1 VRTRSGAEF
10 VLKRKPDLAR
20 ASREARPRWLPPST
34 LGPACALV
42 ACLGCVLWPPPRERF
57 DTGPIEGPEFAPVR
71 LTDHPDADEDPSVV
85 FARDGRFFLVWSGRR
100 NDGVHLRLRT
110 SRDGRGWGAER
121 RITAGVDEDHYP
133 SLVQGREGSFHLA
146 WFRLGREARK
156 TEIWYTHSP
165 DGQTFADPQR
175 ITNDP
180 AQDRAPLVH
189 EDADGVLW
197 IVWSS
202 QRSGNRE
209 LFAVRSS
216 DGGRRWSPPD
226 QLTRSAEEDDF
237 PHLVESPDGARS
249 LVWTRFHAGSG
260 LRDYGRDT
268 TSEIVMAQT
277 REGLR
282 LAPPVVCSPPDTEER
297 YTEVL
302 PSTFRHADGRMF
314 LSWTSDR
321 SDRRGDILLRELA
334 DSSAPVRQLTT
345 SPQADYDGKVVPTPQ
360 RGEHLL
366 VWVST
371 EAGNA
376 DIFARRFRP

>member
-1 VRTRSGAEF
+1 MRDRSGPA
-10 VLKRKPDLAR
+10 
-20 ASREARPRWLPPST
+20 PRWPLPST
-34 LGPACALV
+34 LGPACALI

-57 DTGPIEGPEFAPVR
+57 DTGAIEGPELAPVQ
-71 LTDHPDADEDPSVV
+71 LSDHPDADEDPAVV
-85 FARDGRFFLVWSGRR
+85 FARDGRFFLVWSGKR

-121 RITAGVDEDHYP
+121 RITAGSEEDYYP
-133 SLVQGREGSFHLA
+133 SLVQARDGGFHLA
-146 WFRLGREARK
+146 WFRLGREAGR
-156 TEIWYTHSP
+156 TEIWYTRSP

-180 AQDRAPLVH
+180 AQDWSPLIH

-209 LFAVRSS
+209 LFAVRST
-216 DGGRRWSPPD
+216 DGGLRWSPPV
-226 QLTRSAEEDDF
+226 QLTRSEEEDDF
-237 PHLVESPDGARS
+237 PHLVESPDGQRS
-249 LVWTRFHAGSG
+249 LVWTRFRAGSG
-260 LRDYGRDT
+260 LLDYWRDT
-268 TSEIVMAQT
+268 TSEIVMAQA

-282 LAPPVVCSPPDTEER
+282 LAPPVTWSPPDADER
-297 YTEVL
+297 YTEIL
-302 PSTFRHADGRMF
+302 PSTFRHSDGRVF

-334 DSSAPVRQLTT
+334 DPAAPVRQLTT
-345 SPQADYDGKVVPTPQ
+345 SPHADYDGKVVATPQ
-360 RGEHLL
+360 RGEYLL

-371 EAGNA
+371 EAGNP
-376 DIFARRFRP
+376 DVYARRFRP